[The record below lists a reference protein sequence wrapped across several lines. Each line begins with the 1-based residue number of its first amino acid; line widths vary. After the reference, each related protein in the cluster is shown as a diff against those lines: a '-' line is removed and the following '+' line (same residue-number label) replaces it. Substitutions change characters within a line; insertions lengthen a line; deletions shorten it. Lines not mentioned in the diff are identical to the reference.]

1 MSATNPST
9 RAYDAILFDLL
20 TALLD
25 SWKLWNSVAGS
36 KKAGRRWRAEYLKIT
51 YAAGGYRPYEDLV
64 AKAAHDVGL
73 SRDLAK
79 ELGARYAE
87 LQPWPGVRDALA
99 RLHGEGIPLGVVT
112 NCSEELGRIAANCV
126 GVPFTV
132 LVTAERAGYYKPQP
146 QPYQLAL
153 SELRV
158 EPHRC
163 LFVAGSAYDL
173 FGTAK
178 VGLPTW
184 WHNRANMIAPENAP
198 APLVCRDELATLP
211 AYALGGCG
219 NIRQHW
225 KSLTVGFRHSPRTNL
240 RDRHAC
246 RQLHRPP

>member
-1 MSATNPST
+1 MRRP
-9 RAYDAILFDLL
+9 
-20 TALLD
+20 
-25 SWKLWNSVAGS
+25 
-36 KKAGRRWRAEYLKIT
+36 GRRWRAEYLKIT
-51 YAAGGYRPYEDLV
+51 YATGGYRPYEDLV
-64 AKAAHDVGL
+64 ATAAQNVGL

-79 ELGARYAE
+79 DLGARYAE
-87 LQPWPGVRDALA
+87 LRPWPGVCDALH
-99 RLHGEGIPLGVVT
+99 RLHGEGVPLGVVT

-132 LVTAERAGYYKPQP
+132 VVTAERAGHYKPQP

-153 SELRV
+153 RELGI

-184 WHNRANMIAPENAP
+184 WHNRTQMIAPENAP

-211 AYALGGCG
+211 GYVTGIAAE
-219 NIRQHW
+219 N
-225 KSLTVGFRHSPRTNL
+225 
-240 RDRHAC
+240 
-246 RQLHRPP
+246 

>member
-1 MSATNPST
+1 MTT
-9 RAYDAILFDLL
+9 RAYDAVLFDLL

-36 KKAGRRWRAEYLKIT
+36 EDAGRRWRAEYLKNT
-51 YAAGGYRPYEDLV
+51 YGAGRYRSYEDLV
-64 AKAAHDVGL
+64 AEAAHNVGL
-73 SRDLAK
+73 SRDLAQ

-87 LQPWPGVRDALA
+87 LEPWQDVRDVLGK
-99 RLHGEGIPLGVVT
+99 LHRAGVPLGVVT
-112 NCSEELGRIAANCV
+112 NCSEKLGRVAASCV

-153 SELRV
+153 RELRV

-184 WHNRANMIAPENAP
+184 WHNRSNMIAPEGAP
-198 APLVCRDELATLP
+198 APLVCRNELATLP
-211 AYALGGCG
+211 DYVL
-219 NIRQHW
+219 
-225 KSLTVGFRHSPRTNL
+225 
-240 RDRHAC
+240 
-246 RQLHRPP
+246 